1 MLISIFYKKFVGL
14 KDIFLQCTNNF
25 LALNFQEKQVLF
37 RNLINFKNIFNLI
50 FQGKEGGLSSDRNLD
65 VGDKVCLKLCENY
78 FNTQYRTLTV
88 DNFFTTIRL
97 ANALL
102 EKGNYNLSVFTVN
115 AYLLYHAP

>member
-78 FNTQYRTLTV
+78 FNTQFFRN
-88 DNFFTTIRL
+88 DNLIISESLIKEKFKNEIRKEIHYDW
-97 ANALL
+97 NLL
-102 EKGNYNLSVFTVN
+102 ILVN
-115 AYLLYHAP
+115 